1 MSKLKKPKLT
11 GMKIY
16 CTTCCSDNPTCK
28 HIDKHVYRIRLHI
41 KGSGKG
47 IRSKTLANRE
57 YDKAVDEA
65 IAFKKEM
72 LKSDFQ
78 PKKVKKPIANKPIR
92 HTLVTAILKYDQYLG
107 GQHELVHLRKFV
119 SESHRKEMTRYCVY
133 FTDIVK
139 QTDDVSKLALATISQ
154 HHVASF
160 YQWAEDKF
168 APKTFN
174 KAMASLKA
182 FFEFA
187 INIEKVKMDNPF
199 AIYTTKTQ
207 IKRQVQTLSQQEFL
221 DILYAVDKA
230 DPIAHLG
237 NNVKKNMYYPYLKDA
252 FRLFLLTGGRR
263 EEVVELKWSDI
274 MITVQ
279 QVRFFQVANR
289 KVQKQ
294 RMAKNSS
301 ATTADKYFPINAD
314 LEQLLDELGF
324 DKYKG
329 QNKYIL
335 YPERTVSTNT
345 IMSRISASFTHY
357 RKAAGIEKDV
367 SLDELRKTYLTWM
380 NVVMNSD
387 TKVLSSHGSDNVLQV
402 HYYDP
407 KILSTIEKA
416 ALEFKVFG
424 A

>member
-11 GMKIY
+11 GMKIF

-28 HIDKHVYRIRLHI
+28 HFDKHAYRMRLHV

-47 IRSKTLANRE
+47 IRSKTLVSRD
-57 YDKAVDEA
+57 YDTAVDEA

-78 PKKVKKPIANKPIR
+78 PKKSKKQIASKPLR

-107 GQHELVHLRKFV
+107 GQHELVHLRKIV
-119 SESHRKEMTRYCVY
+119 SDAHRKEMIRFCIY
-133 FTDIVK
+133 FTDAVK
-139 QTDDVSKLALATISQ
+139 KTDNVQKLALDDITQ

-174 KAMASLKA
+174 KAMAALKA

-187 INIEKVKMDNPF
+187 INIEKVKIDNPF
-199 AIYTTKTQ
+199 AIYNTKSA

-221 DILYAVDKA
+221 DVLYAVDNA
-230 DPIAHLG
+230 DPVAHLG
-237 NNVKKNMYYPYLKDA
+237 NEIKKNRYYPYLKHA

-294 RMAKNSS
+294 RMAKNSQ

-314 LEQLLDELGF
+314 LQQLLDELGF
-324 DKYKG
+324 ETYKG
-329 QNKYIL
+329 QNRYIL

-345 IMSRISASFTHY
+345 IMNRISASFTHY
-357 RKAAGIEKDV
+357 RKAAGIEKEV

-387 TKVLSSHGSDNVLQV
+387 TKVLSSHTSDNVLQV

-416 ALEFKVFG
+416 ALEFRVFG
-424 A
+424 G